1 MNSYCFWIIF
11 QQLVNIRATE
21 FRQIFFCDK
30 SYICIAGF
38 EDIVAIDRKSLPDFI
53 SCLTT
58 GRERFMREMERLRGF
73 QSAVIV
79 VESPFSDLASGRYRS
94 KLDSKIAV
102 QSVISIMQNYRMPFF
117 FAETRKEAEKFVFD
131 FLRHFCRHA
140 LARYKAVSK

>member
-1 MNSYCFWIIF
+1 
-11 QQLVNIRATE
+11 
-21 FRQIFFCDK
+21 
-30 SYICIAGF
+30 
-38 EDIVAIDRKSLPDFI
+38 
-53 SCLTT
+53 
-58 GRERFMREMERLRGF
+58 MREMERLRGF

-79 VESPFSDLASGRYRS
+79 VESPFSDLAAGRYRS

>member
-1 MNSYCFWIIF
+1 MRIIVDSREQAPF
-11 QQLVNIRATE
+11 SFNGFNCEV
-21 FRQIFFCDK
+21 K
-30 SYICIAGF
+30 SGTLSSGDYSIAGF
-38 EDIVAIDRKSLPDFI
+38 EDIVAIERKSLPDFI